1 MSLLSRKVD
10 LKFVK
15 KAYLIKFGNAYIL
28 PKKEVDDKFLMDQL
42 IECLSSSPLI
52 TAVYHLVP
60 PGGPQRLSVFR
71 TYRYATFFALNFMP
85 YVGCRFN
92 LPVKNQNVSEIFEA
106 FVSSKAIDYTSTF
119 DLLYNGSIYLISRKV
134 DLSKVFHPGAPDI
147 RDEFKAILSKE
158 ELWEVRQV
166 APNPLREDIFLVFIE
181 ETEETSKFV
190 GKMFLEKGRLY
201 LYLSK
206 TLLKQYKQIMSSLL
220 RSSSY
225 ILDMY
230 YTAVT
235 ARELVDQYRR
245 ELEKIH
251 TSIRK
256 ILGEFE
262 KIPFFDIYNHFKKS
276 RELERLIS
284 RHYSCLLDYSSAIE
298 QLREDS
304 ERVRNLLRESYL
316 LRYFQKRLMKEIEY
330 RKIDVDTLTKCAS
343 YAREITQR
351 SYTTKITLVA
361 ALLTVI
367 GSIIGSVL
375 ISLL

>member
-1 MSLLSRKVD
+1 
-10 LKFVK
+10 
-15 KAYLIKFGNAYIL
+15 
-28 PKKEVDDKFLMDQL
+28 
-42 IECLSSSPLI
+42 
-52 TAVYHLVP
+52 
-60 PGGPQRLSVFR
+60 
-71 TYRYATFFALNFMP
+71 
-85 YVGCRFN
+85 
-92 LPVKNQNVSEIFEA
+92 VKNQDVSKVSEA
-106 FVSSKAIDYTSTF
+106 FISPRAIDYTSSF
-119 DLLYNGSIYLISRKV
+119 DLLYNGSVYLISRKA

-147 RDEFKAILSKE
+147 RDKFKAILSKE

-166 APNPLREDIFLVFIE
+166 APNPLREEIFLVFIE
-181 ETEETSKFV
+181 ETEETSEFI
-190 GKMFLEKGRLY
+190 GKIFLEKGRLY
-201 LYLSK
+201 LYLPK
-206 TLLKQYKQIMSSLL
+206 TLLRQYKQIISSLL

-225 ILDMY
+225 ILDIY
-230 YTAVT
+230 YTTVID
-235 ARELVDQYRR
+235 RELVDQYRR
-245 ELEKIH
+245 ELEEIH

-262 KIPFFDIYNHFKKS
+262 KIQFFDIYSHFKKS

-284 RHYSCLLDYSSAIE
+284 RHYSCLLDYSSTIE

-304 ERVRNLLRESYL
+304 ERVRNLLREDYL
-316 LRYFQKRLMKEIEY
+316 LKHFQKYLMKEIEY

-361 ALLTVI
+361 ALLTII